1 MGYNER
7 WRKSTQELIEDLEDL
22 ENLEIWLIR
31 EYPQIYSN
39 WHSQYY
45 NE

>member
-1 MGYNER
+1 MAYNER

-22 ENLEIWLIR
+22 ENLQSWLMR
-31 EYPQIYSN
+31 EYPQIYDY
-39 WHSQYY
+39 WHSRYY